1 MDVNSD
7 VKLNLTLIVALYFFN
22 EKLTFTIFA
31 FKQMLRLSNLTLI
44 FVVYLSNDINF
55 G

>member
-7 VKLNLTLIVALYFFN
+7 VKLNLSLIVALYFFN

-31 FKQMLRLSNLTLI
+31 FTNVKIKKLNLDFGRLSL
-44 FVVYLSNDINF
+44 
-55 G
+55 